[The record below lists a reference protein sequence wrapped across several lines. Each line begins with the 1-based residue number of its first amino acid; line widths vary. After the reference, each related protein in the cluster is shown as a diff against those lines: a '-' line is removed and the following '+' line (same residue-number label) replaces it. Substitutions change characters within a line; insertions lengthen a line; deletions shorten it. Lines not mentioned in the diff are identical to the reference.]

1 MPSERRNRPLVV
13 PKAHRMLTEQ
23 LLSVVAWQRSL
34 RSGAERVIGWV
45 AGSALVQAY
54 ILLCTLSLW
63 PCAWSLWVF
72 PHG

>member
-1 MPSERRNRPLVV
+1 MPSDKRNRPLVV

-45 AGSALVQAY
+45 AGSALVSNSDA
-54 ILLCTLSLW
+54 TLQVSNTT
-63 PCAWSLWVF
+63 CA
-72 PHG
+72 GIITI